1 MGYSTKGGVMEFL
14 NHILGSAGAVSK
26 VYTSVDFYTYIKGL
40 EYLICVGFFVG
51 FPIFY
56 RYINK

>member
-1 MGYSTKGGVMEFL
+1 MEWVMSFFQTVGQGQEV
-14 NHILGSAGAVSK
+14 HTV
-26 VYTSVDFYTYIKGL
+26 VDYYGYIKGI

-56 RYINK
+56 RYINHSGDQATG